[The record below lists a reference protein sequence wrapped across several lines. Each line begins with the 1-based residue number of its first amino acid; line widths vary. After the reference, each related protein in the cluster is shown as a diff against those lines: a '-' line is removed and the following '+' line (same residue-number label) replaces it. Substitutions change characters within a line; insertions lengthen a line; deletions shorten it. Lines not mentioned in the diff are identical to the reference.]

1 MPKVLGIGLAY
12 FSLSLYYTVATS
24 LPTRNRSAYDASSA
38 MLTFVTLLLAGV
50 DTAFYCWTFTSI
62 NNILEGLAV
71 RKQAAKYI
79 LYRNF
84 RNVLF
89 ISLFAN
95 VVWVIYGSSIHLDTN
110 SGEDSNW
117 KDRWTVDAL
126 WEVLYFGVFV
136 AIAIMW
142 SPANDLQKHAYSA
155 ELAEL
160 ENDQE
165 WLAGSVELSTQETVN
180 LDKQQNSQ
188 DAEYGGS
195 LDDDVSYY
203 YKCFLRTTLLCTTV
217 YRIKLHNAIVQL

>member
-1 MPKVLGIGLAY
+1 MSKVLGIGLAY
-12 FSLSLYYTVATS
+12 FALSLYYTVVTS
-24 LPTRNRSAYDASSA
+24 LPTRNRSAYDASS
-38 MLTFVTLLLAGV
+38 MIFTLITMLLAGV

-62 NNILEGLAV
+62 NNILEGLAA

-84 RNVLF
+84 RSVLF
-89 ISLFAN
+89 VSLFAN

-117 KDRWTVDAL
+117 KERWTVDAL

-136 AIAIMW
+136 AIAVMW
-142 SPANDLQKHAYSA
+142 SPAHDLQKYAYTA
-155 ELAEL
+155 EMAEL

-165 WLAGSVELSTQETVN
+165 WLAGSVELSTQEN
-180 LDKQQNSQ
+180 ASLDKQQNSQ

-195 LDDDVSYY
+195 LDDDVS
-203 YKCFLRTTLLCTTV
+203 
-217 YRIKLHNAIVQL
+217 